1 MARTSS
7 SPSFSSLITQQ
18 FAILLS
24 LALGSL
30 IAVWYFG
37 LPGLD
42 WTGASQRDLN
52 ASTAL
57 LEQQAD
63 LHAAA
68 LKRVLRA
75 KRGDVQIAAQDAAL
89 HQALE
94 QAPTRVPQTLERLFG
109 QLTRAYPDQFQRLLL
124 VDPGTGRIH
133 DSNPAETGTAP
144 ALSPQWLERITQ
156 NGLPEWLELL
166 PSPAAQPWLAI
177 ARPIRNDQGVTLA
190 VMVAVLELGALL
202 EEGSIIPW
210 QPAVGT
216 AHTVLTVG
224 GGSALVGAVSDVRGT
239 PEPVLRALLQVSN
252 GFDGTLTRLPT
263 PANEVI
269 AVYRHIPVSADQG
282 LRLVV
287 YQHIHEMLGGIR
299 HDTDRLLMASAG
311 VLAMLTYLLSSLS
324 ARRVTQPLAVLTQA
338 ARQLGA
344 GQHGRTIDMPPQS
357 CDEFLTLARAFDD
370 MAAQVAQ
377 THNELEQRVQ
387 QRTRELAREHDL
399 FKTLI
404 QTVPDL
410 VWLKDGDGG
419 YLMCNPAFERFF
431 GAPEHLIVGKTDFDF
446 VDPELAQFFRDRDL
460 LAIERHAPTR
470 NEEWVSYADGSRVLL
485 ETTKT
490 PMHDREGRLIGVLG
504 VGHDI
509 TWRHDLTQEL
519 KRRDR
524 YQRALLDNFPFYVWL
539 KDTEHRL
546 LAVNHPLA
554 ELCGATSPEA
564 LIGRSDTDV
573 WPVDCAEHY
582 RNSDE
587 AVLRTGQARTVEE
600 PHPFDATR
608 WLEIYRSPVT
618 LDGAVIGTVGFAR
631 DVTER
636 RQIEASLRQA
646 QAESAALLAQSDRM
660 RQTSLSVLEDQQR
673 MGQELQRHR
682 HHLEDLVKTRTIEL
696 EEAKQAAEAANAAKS
711 AFLANMTHEIR
722 TPMNAI
728 IGLTHLLQHTS
739 LAPQQLDRLSK
750 IHDAAYHLLAIL
762 NDVLDLS
769 KIESGRI
776 QLEHTDFS
784 LVELLEQTR
793 ALVAVA
799 AQDKGL
805 ALDVDIQNLPDNLRG
820 DPTRLRQALLNFA
833 SNAIKFTEQGRV
845 VLRARRRE
853 GPEDAAHCHVRFEV
867 EDTGIGIA
875 NDQIDRLFQVFEQ
888 ADASTTRKY
897 GGTGLGLAITRRL
910 AHLMGGEAG
919 AHSVLG
925 QGSVFWFDVVLA
937 PAQSELT
944 TAQALARPAALDAA
958 AELALHHGQAHLLLA
973 EDNPINREVA
983 LALLEGLGL
992 HVEVAEDGQQA
1003 LDKARS
1009 TAYDLIL
1016 MDMQMPILDGLAAT
1030 RAIRALPE
1038 GRRMPILAMT
1048 ANAFAEDRTACL
1060 DAGMDDFVSKPVD
1073 PEVLYATLLKWLN
1086 PRPET
1091 TLSPAA

>member
-1 MARTSS
+1 MARSSS
-7 SPSFSSLITQQ
+7 SPSFSSLITRQ
-18 FAILLS
+18 FAVLLS

-89 HQALE
+89 RQALE
-94 QAPTRVPQTLERLFG
+94 QTPARAPQVLARLFE
-109 QLTRAYPDQFQRLLL
+109 QLSQAYPDQFQRLLL
-124 VDPGTGRIH
+124 VDPDSGRIH
-133 DSNPAETGTAP
+133 DSHPVETGTAP
-144 ALSPQWLERITQ
+144 ALSPQWLERVTRH
-156 NGLPEWLELL
+156 GLPEWLELL
-166 PSPAAQPWLAI
+166 PSPATRPWLAI
-177 ARPIRNDQGVTLA
+177 ARPIRDEQGVTLA

-202 EEGSIIPW
+202 EEGSVAPW
-210 QPAVGT
+210 QPTLGV
-216 AHTVLTVG
+216 AHTALSVG
-224 GGSALVGAVSDVRGT
+224 GGLALVGTMSDVRGT
-239 PEPVLRALLQVSN
+239 SEPVLRALLQVSN
-252 GFDGTLTRLPT
+252 GFDGTLTRLPP
-263 PANEVI
+263 PADGVI
-269 AVYRHIPVSADQG
+269 AVYRHIPVSADHG

-287 YQHIHEMLGGIR
+287 YQHVHEMLGEIR
-299 HDTDRLLMASAG
+299 HDTDRLLVASAT
-311 VLAMLTYLLSSLS
+311 VLALLTYLLSSLS
-324 ARRVTQPLAVLTQA
+324 ARRVTQPLATLTHA

-344 GQHGRTIDMPPQS
+344 GQHGCAIDMPPQS

-377 THNELEQRVQ
+377 THNELEQRVA
-387 QRTRELAREHDL
+387 QRTRELAHEHNL

-410 VWLKDGDGG
+410 VWLKDGDGR
-419 YLMCNPAFERFF
+419 YLTCNPAFERFF
-431 GAPEHLIVGKTDFDF
+431 GASETLIIGKTDFDF

-470 NEEWVSYADGSRVLL
+470 NEEWVNYADGTRVLL

-490 PMHDREGRLIGVLG
+490 PMHDREGQLIGVLG

-519 KRRDR
+519 KRRER

-546 LAVNHPLA
+546 QAVNHPLA
-554 ELCGATSPEA
+554 ELCGATSPDA
-564 LIGRSDTDV
+564 LIGRSDTAI
-573 WPVDCAEHY
+573 WPADCAERH

-587 AVLRTGQARTVEE
+587 AVLHTGQARTVEE

-660 RQTSLSVLEDQQR
+660 RQASLSVLEDQQR

-682 HHLEDLVKTRTIEL
+682 HHLEDLVKTRTAEL
-696 EEAKQAAEAANAAKS
+696 EEAKHAAEAANAAKS

-784 LVELLEQTR
+784 LAELLEQTR
-793 ALVAVA
+793 ALVVVA

-805 ALDVDIQNLPDNLRG
+805 ALDVDIQDLPDHLHG

-853 GPEDAAHCHVRFEV
+853 GAQDATRCHVHFEV

-875 NDQIDRLFQVFEQ
+875 SDQIERLFQAFEQ

-910 AHLMGGEAG
+910 ARLMGGEAG
-919 AHSVLG
+919 GRSVLG

-937 PAQSELT
+937 PAQ
-944 TAQALARPAALDAA
+944 AAPAPTHAATQPVALDAA
-958 AELALHHGQAHLLLA
+958 AELALHHGQARLLLA

-992 HVEVAEDGQQA
+992 HIEVAEDGQQA
-1003 LDKARS
+1003 LDKAR
-1009 TAYDLIL
+1009 AAPYDLIL
-1016 MDMQMPILDGLAAT
+1016 MDMQMPVLDGLAAT
-1030 RAIRALPE
+1030 RAIRALPSVP
-1038 GRRMPILAMT
+1038 RMPILAMT
-1048 ANAFAEDRTACL
+1048 ANAFAEDRAACL

-1091 TLSPAA
+1091 TLSPAV